1 LLGISVS
8 GLKLENDSNQQ
19 LLFPEMQ
26 TGLKREEI
34 NKALDAI
41 QEKFGST
48 AILPGRLLE

>member
-8 GLKLENDSNQQ
+8 GLQLEGDSNQQ
-19 LLFPEMQ
+19 LLFPGMQ
-26 TGLKREEI
+26 TSQKREKI